1 MVNLSTNKIAEI
13 GNKITEVLN
22 SVRISN
28 SELKIYVDNESFRK
42 IDEDLYYRQNPD
54 GDSFK
59 ESNDNIKII
68 FDNLTILI
76 VKT

>member
-1 MVNLSTNKIAEI
+1 MINLSTNKITEI

-22 SVRISN
+22 NARISN

-54 GDSFK
+54 GDNFQ
-59 ESNDNIKII
+59 ESNDSIKII
-68 FDNLTILI
+68 FDNLTMLI